1 LRVIGT
7 AGHVDHGKSTLV
19 KALTGIDPDRLKEEK
34 EREMTIDLGFAWL
47 TLPSGEVVSVVDV
60 PGHEHFIKNM
70 LAGVGGI
77 DAALLVVAADE
88 GVMPQTREHIAI
100 LDLLQLRSAVVALT
114 KSDLIADAEWLEL
127 VSEDVRRALS
137 ATSLSA
143 ARIVPVSSRTRSG
156 LDTLT
161 QELDVLLAHTAARR
175 DWGKPRLPIDRVFTI
190 AGFGTVV
197 TGTLLDGSFSLGQE
211 VELQPSGRVA
221 RIRGLQSHKA
231 KVEFAA
237 PGRRLAINLSGISP
251 EELERGDVVA
261 APGTLSPTE
270 LIDVRL
276 RWLAGA
282 PQPLAHDMELEFY
295 SGAFQTLAR
304 TRLLGEKEIAPGR
317 EGWAQLVLSE
327 PAALAKHDRFILRQ
341 PSPSATVGG
350 GTIVDPHPAQR
361 YRRFRPE
368 VMARLERLA
377 HGSPADI
384 VLEVLARI
392 EPSSG
397 EELLR
402 QSNMPRPAA
411 QAALDELRASGQLVA
426 LDEKTLLS
434 LAGWRALLE
443 KMRALL
449 GEFHR
454 QQPLRAGMPREEL
467 KSRLGLN
474 ARVFDLALGRAARE
488 NVIAEQEAASRELSR
503 SSSFGVT
510 AEGGGLSPKALKNMA
525 LSTGVRLA
533 SHEVRFTP
541 AQAAKVRLLMSALAK
556 DRFTPPSFDD
566 CAVLAG
572 PDVLNAL
579 VEQGQVVK
587 MNESVVFAADAYR
600 EMVDRL
606 RAHLALHGSITV
618 AQVRDMFGASRK
630 YALGLMEH
638 LDDIHLTRR
647 VGDERVLR

>member
-1 LRVIGT
+1 MRVIGT

-88 GVMPQTREHIAI
+88 GIMPQTREHIAI
-100 LDLLQLRSAVVALT
+100 LDLLQLRSGVVALT

-127 VSEDVRRALS
+127 ISEDVRRALS

-156 LDTLT
+156 LDNLK
-161 QELDVLLAHTAARR
+161 QELDTLLAHTPARR

-197 TGTLLDGSFSLGQE
+197 TGALLDGSFSVGQE
-211 VELQPSGRVA
+211 VEIQPSGRVA
-221 RIRGLQSHKA
+221 RIRGLQSHKE
-231 KVEFAA
+231 KVDFAA

-251 EELERGDVVA
+251 EELKRGDVVA
-261 APGTLSPTE
+261 AAGTLSPTE

-304 TRLLGEKEIAPGR
+304 TRLLGDKEIAPGR

-411 QAALDELRASGQLVA
+411 QTALDELRASGQLVA

-474 ARVFDLALGRAARE
+474 ARVFDLALARAARE
-488 NVIAEQEAASRELSR
+488 NVIAEQEAASRELSG
-503 SSSFGVT
+503 SSPFGV
-510 AEGGGLSPKALKNMA
+510 AAKGGGLSPKALKNLA

-541 AQAAKVRLLMSALAK
+541 AQEAKVRLLMSALAQ

>member
-47 TLPSGEVVSVVDV
+47 TLPSGEVVSIVDV

-88 GVMPQTREHIAI
+88 GIMPQTREHIAI
-100 LDLLQLRSAVVALT
+100 LDLLQVRSALVALT

-127 VSEDVRRALS
+127 VAEDVRRALA
-137 ATSLSA
+137 ATTLSTA
-143 ARIVPVSSRTRSG
+143 HIVPVSARSRQG
-156 LDTLT
+156 LDTLK
-161 QELDVLLAHTAARR
+161 QELDVMLARTTARR

-197 TGTLLDGSFSLGQE
+197 TGALLDGSFSAGQE
-211 VELQPSGRVA
+211 VEIQPAGRVA
-221 RIRGLQSHKA
+221 RIRGLQSHKE
-231 KVEFAA
+231 KVEFAP

-251 EELERGDVVA
+251 EEVKRGDVVA
-261 APGTLSPTE
+261 GAGTLSPTE
-270 LIDVRL
+270 LIDVQL

-295 SGAFQTLAR
+295 SGAFQTMAR
-304 TRLLGEKEIAPGR
+304 TRLLGDRELAPGR
-317 EGWAQLVLSE
+317 EGWAQLVLAA
-327 PAALAKHDRFILRQ
+327 PAALARHDRFILRQ
-341 PSPSATVGG
+341 PSPSLTVGG
-350 GTIVDPHPAQR
+350 GMIVDPHPAQR

-368 VMARLERLA
+368 IVARLERLA
-377 HGSPADI
+377 HGSPADV

-392 EPSSG
+392 EPVSG

-402 QSNMPRPAA
+402 QSNMPRAGA
-411 QAALDELRASGQLVA
+411 QTALDELLAAGQVVE
-426 LDEKTLLS
+426 LDEKTLIS

-474 ARVFDLALGRAARE
+474 ARVFDLAVGRAARE
-488 NVIAEQEAASRELSR
+488 NIIAETPNS
-503 SSSFGVT
+503 
-510 AEGGGLSPKALKNMA
+510 
-525 LSTGVRLA
+525 VRLA
-533 SHEVRFTP
+533 AHEVRFTA
-541 AQAAKVRLLMSALAK
+541 AQESKIRLLMDALEK
-556 DRFTPPSFDD
+556 DRFTPPSFDE
-566 CAVLAG
+566 CAAIAG
-572 PDVLNAL
+572 TEVLNAL
-579 VEQGQVVK
+579 IEQGRVVK
-587 MNESVVFAADAYR
+587 MNESVVFAADVYL
-600 EMVDRL
+600 EMVQRL
-606 RAHLALHGSITV
+606 RAHLGQHGSITV

-638 LDDIHLTRR
+638 LDDIRLTRR